1 MPGPR
6 EVVRTGWPGWPQV
19 GLAAAAIKQDRPGI
33 DRVDGQHP
41 VASPLSCARRSR
53 TACSEGAEIACK
65 ISHPSPPRGPPR
77 RMNPSSTR
85 ASMNRACSS
94 QPSCSRRPRDQFH
107 GPPRSSRTAK
117 NTRKAYRRACITEIP
132 GRPPPSRDCCQ
143 VAAPAG
149 ASAAAPV
156 GQDLGAAVDECARPT
171 AEATV
176 VLRCG
181 SLADPLRPAD
191 WIESNRCG
199 GLAVQKSSRELRSE
213 DGVAGHARHAS
224 LGWDRR

>member
-65 ISHPSPPRGPPR
+65 ISRPSPPRGPPR

-85 ASMNRACSS
+85 ASMKRACSS
-94 QPSCSRRPRDQFH
+94 QPSCSCRSRDQFH
-107 GPPRSSRTAK
+107 GPPPSSRTAK
-117 NTRKAYRRACITEIP
+117 TPKK
-132 GRPPPSRDCCQ
+132 
-143 VAAPAG
+143 
-149 ASAAAPV
+149 
-156 GQDLGAAVDECARPT
+156 PT
-171 AEATV
+171 AAHASRRTGRVTAESRLLLGRRHGCGRGAVALAVREAEAEV
-176 VLRCG
+176 R
-181 SLADPLRPAD
+181 SLAP
-191 WIESNRCG
+191 
-199 GLAVQKSSRELRSE
+199 
-213 DGVAGHARHAS
+213 
-224 LGWDRR
+224 